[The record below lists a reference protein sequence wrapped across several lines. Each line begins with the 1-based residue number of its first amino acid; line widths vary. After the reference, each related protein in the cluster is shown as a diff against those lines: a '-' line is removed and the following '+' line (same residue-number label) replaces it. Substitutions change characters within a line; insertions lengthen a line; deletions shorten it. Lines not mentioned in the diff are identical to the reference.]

1 MPGDDNQKLAELV
14 SMLVRLES
22 RGLIITTKMPSGV
35 VFVPDGLD
43 QSIARMSE
51 TQYRIL
57 PLGQRILSTL
67 E

>member
-1 MPGDDNQKLAELV
+1 LPGDDNQKLAELV

>member
-1 MPGDDNQKLAELV
+1 MLAK
-14 SMLVRLES
+14 LES